1 MRTKPTQLVLKKK
14 ILFYLP
20 LTILFFSACN
30 NHKQDYDQT
39 DKCLLFAHCKNETA
53 VIEGPTAFYWNQL
66 LEPADFKNGNEPTIS
81 AWVNF
86 PETWNRFKI
95 NGKKLPGRGYATYR
109 SWFRVDSVVPMAI
122 KIDDYC
128 NTVKIWINGEL
139 IAEGGRP
146 GTNEA
151 TNKAVKINIIER
163 FIPVK
168 GANEMVF
175 QTANFEEMYGG
186 FRHSFVL
193 GNEAKIRTIAS
204 RNKVVDAFILGIAI
218 MMALYHFSLF
228 WMNRERKAFLWFGL
242 LAFFICLR
250 LGLLSSNNIFGP
262 WLNEHVFLFLRL
274 SFLTSII
281 VPLLL
286 FYFFNSVFP
295 EYLICRIRN
304 MYSGIA
310 SFLIFLIFLLPVYY
324 VSVSIHY
331 FQLII
336 IVGLGYILFLIIK
349 SFLFVSLSKKIVGIG
364 ILLLLLSA
372 VFEALIFN
380 RVIYADYV
388 VHYGL
393 VGFIAFQ
400 SFALSS
406 DFSHASRKNKELT
419 IELDKYNKNLQ
430 KEVEVKSKEVLE
442 AKQRELVAMV
452 LQNSRTN
459 QVLRKI
465 EEQLILFKQKNTN
478 KKDESFSAILNL
490 VKSSFESRKNEE
502 YLLHFEKVHPLFFDK
517 LLNAHPSLT
526 QLELRLCA
534 YLKMNLG
541 YQEIAYFQ
549 HIEAESVRRA
559 VTRMRKKMELDS
571 NHCIFNHLAL
581 FSAI

>member
-1 MRTKPTQLVLKKK
+1 MTPFFFKKEV
-14 ILFYLP
+14 LFYL
-20 LTILFFSACN
+20 LIFILFLSAC
-30 NHKQDYDQT
+30 HTQKQEYKPVDI
-39 DKCLLFAHCKNETA
+39 CLVSAHCKNEK
-53 VIEGPTAFYWNQL
+53 VFVEGSTAFYWNQL
-66 LEPADFKNGNEPTIS
+66 LEPADFKKGEEPTIS

-86 PETWNRFKI
+86 PETWNHFKI
-95 NGKKLPGRGYATYR
+95 NGKNLPGRGYATYR

-128 NTVKIWINGEL
+128 NAVKIWINGEL
-139 IAEGGRP
+139 IAEGGKP

-151 TNKAVKINIIER
+151 THKAAKINIVER

-175 QTANFEEMYGG
+175 QTANFEELYGG

-193 GNEAKIRTIAS
+193 GNEAKIRAIAS
-204 RNKVVDAFILGIAI
+204 RTKVVDAFVLGIVF

-242 LAFFICLR
+242 LAFFIGLR
-250 LGLLSSNNIFGP
+250 LGLLSSNNIFGS
-262 WLNEHVFLFLRL
+262 WMNEQACLFLRL
-274 SFLTSII
+274 SFLLAL
-281 VPLLL
+281 VQPLLL
-286 FYFFNSVFP
+286 FCFFNSVFP
-295 EYLICRIRN
+295 EYLSSRIRN
-304 MYSGIA
+304 VYSGLT
-310 SFLIFLIFLLPVYY
+310 FFFIFLIFLLPVYY

-349 SFLFVSLSKKIVGIG
+349 SFLFVSLNKKIVGIG

-380 RVIYADYV
+380 RVIYAEYV

-393 VGFIAFQ
+393 IGFIVFQ
-400 SFALSS
+400 SFALSF
-406 DFSHASRKNKELT
+406 DFSQASLKNKELT
-419 IELDKYNKNLQ
+419 IELDKHNKNLQ
-430 KEVEVKSKEVLE
+430 KEVKIKSKEILE
-442 AKQRELVAMV
+442 AKQREMVSMV

-465 EEQLILFKQKNTN
+465 EEQLLLFKQHHIEKSD
-478 KKDESFSAILNL
+478 KSFLALLDL
-490 VKSSFESRKNEE
+490 VKSSFDSKKNEE
-502 YLLHFEKVHPLFFDK
+502 YLLHFKKVHPLFFDK

-549 HIEAESVRRA
+549 HIEPESVRRA
-559 VTRMRKKMELDS
+559 VTRMRKKMALDS
-571 NHCIFNHLAL
+571 NYEIVSHLAL
-581 FSAI
+581 FS